1 MICQV
6 LSNLTNLSLNDQ
18 LNMKIRLVGAHYI
31 GIILMEN
38 CPVLI
43 KEKQAREQKL
53 KQEEKVITYSDD
65 SNEDTK
71 IKHEI

>member
-1 MICQV
+1 
-6 LSNLTNLSLNDQ
+6 
-18 LNMKIRLVGAHYI
+18 
-31 GIILMEN
+31 MEN